1 MKLVVLIETNVN
13 LKKMFKRVFLNTT
26 KIFMVSIPLL
36 PLTSCID
43 NNEYTYITRI
53 IDGDTFEDN
62 NNLRYRLLGVD
73 TPESFD
79 SSNNFKPTIGIQKF
93 YATKATN
100 LSHKTINNKTV
111 TIKNWKFDTY
121 KRMVT
126 RINYGSI
133 ELSSLLLK
141 SGLARVKYI
150 SKIEGNFFYYPD
162 INYYDQLIDSENYAK
177 INKIGLWS
185 LSEYELKLVFP
196 K

>member
-1 MKLVVLIETNVN
+1 MTI
-13 LKKMFKRVFLNTT
+13 
-26 KIFMVSIPLL
+26 SIPVLS
-36 PLTSCID
+36 LTSCVD
-43 NNEYTYITRI
+43 KSEYTYITKI
-53 IDGDTFEDN
+53 IDGDTFEDSN
-62 NNLRYRLLGVD
+62 KLRYRLLGVD

-79 SSNNFKPTIGIQKF
+79 ASNNFKPTVGIQKF

-100 LSHKTINNKTV
+100 LSYKTINNKIV
-111 TIKNWKFDTY
+111 TIKNWKLDTY

-133 ELSSLLLK
+133 ELSKTLLK

-162 INYYDQLIDSENYAK
+162 TNYYDQLIESENYAK
-177 INKIGLWS
+177 LNKIGFWN